1 MKDMKDMKNMNK
13 IILGLLVVSLAFTSC
28 RDDDKDP
35 LVVHEDPDNIPAY
48 VRIKGYQ
55 SIVPVTE
62 VPDAVFEATVSDRRG
77 NVASYDLAVQ
87 IERGGDIVAGPAAV
101 VSVTSFPTDI
111 AVTYDEIASV
121 LGLTTADIAAGD
133 FIRFLGTSTRTDGSV
148 YTIDNFSASITGQS
162 EQFQSYS
169 FVVLIKC
176 APITDAT
183 VGGTWIAD
191 LMDSYGD
198 GWDGA
203 FLTFEIDGSATDYTV
218 SGGDGFGKIHE
229 IDVPDG
235 AELIISYTSGAF
247 EGEHSFDLT
256 SPDGFYGSYG
266 PAPAPCVN

>member
-1 MKDMKDMKNMNK
+1 MKNINK

-28 RDDDKDP
+28 HDDDKDP
-35 LVVHEDPDNIPAY
+35 LTVHTDANNIPAY

-55 SIVPVTE
+55 NLIPITE
-62 VPDAVFEATVSDRRG
+62 VPAAVFAATVSDRRG
-77 NVASYDLAVQ
+77 NVASWDLTVQ
-87 IERGGDIVAGPAAV
+87 LESGGDIVAGPAAV
-101 VSVTSFPTDI
+101 ITVNSFPADI
-111 AVTYDEIASV
+111 SITYEELATL
-121 LGLTTADIAAGD
+121 LGITTADISAGD
-133 FIRFLGTSTRTDGSV
+133 FVRFLGTSTRTDGQV

-162 EQFQSYS
+162 EQFQAYN

-183 VGGTWIAD
+183 VGGTWIAN
-191 LMDSYGD
+191 LQDSYGD

-203 FLTFEIDGSATDYTV
+203 FLTFEIDGSETDYTV
-218 SGGDGFGKIHE
+218 SGGQATEAIYE

-256 SPDGFYGSYG
+256 SPDGPYGSYG
-266 PAPAPCVN
+266 PGPAPCVN